1 MQINKGN
8 SVLLAILTFANV
20 TFAFILI
27 VQLRTTPAEVFE
39 KVQALELNISM
50 QIAEVKAIEKHT
62 NTVLDNHKL
71 WISDLSDIIVEISK
85 ERWRQEDTVKTWAQI
100 FETNPTLKKPDK
112 FLPETIV
119 QPPLILPKVPE

>member
-62 NTVLDNHKL
+62 NTVLDNRKL